1 MVFHANLC
9 PIFII
14 IIRKMLMGE
23 EEQEKSG
30 RKVSF
35 PRWQLLYFS
44 TEKAPRENKWK
55 TLVWEVNFKEKYGT
69 Y

>member
-1 MVFHANLC
+1 
-9 PIFII
+9 
-14 IIRKMLMGE
+14 MGE